1 LLLTVAI
8 TVSLVTMAPDAT
20 LGHQAGPP
28 GADVSRVGA
37 TELIPTDVVSQ
48 HGITWQFTDKVRVGR
63 FVNGDYYVVGPV
75 TIAAITPGPQNGRN
89 GSVLNLPPVNARS
102 GFDSRVAGGRYD
114 PRLVVQLPL
123 VMKPGDALVSSISGE
138 TMRELPAPLRP
149 ADRSHSPVRS
159 SAVVTCLG
167 EPVPA
172 DAFRPSYCDRQQR
185 IYLARNLR
193 RDLLPRLPP
202 AEGPPGEAGW
212 VSKADP
218 REWADR
224 FQRPWIDTCA
234 FNFDVPAEYMPHYGR
249 EVARAVGIASLVLM
263 CDFPAEQKERLLV
276 NFVQYGI
283 DLLGIVRAGHPG
295 WPAHGGHGSGRKW
308 PIVFAGILLGDP
320 EIQAFQGKYPQARF
334 GEDMQTMH
342 GTGWNGAKA
351 LYAGHV
357 GAAGSKSEKGWGAY
371 EHLHPSQWQS
381 MLGESYRRCC
391 TSNAWV
397 GQALAVHIMQA
408 ESAWNHD
415 AFFDYVDRWMEEDDT
430 ESIKIIQQATGQDY
444 SASWLRQGQAWDPF
458 VKAMW
463 KKFRHNLPSAVTPT
477 VPPGRNTE

>member
-1 LLLTVAI
+1 MPRSGIQVDQRALPLRRPMRPNR
-8 TVSLVTMAPDAT
+8 S
-20 LGHQAGPP
+20 
-28 GADVSRVGA
+28 S
-37 TELIPTDVVSQ
+37 PTSVSQ
-48 HGITWQFTDKVRVGR
+48 HGITWEFTENVRVGR

-75 TIAAITPGPQNGRN
+75 TIAAITPRPQNGRN

-114 PRLVVQLPL
+114 PSLVVQLPL
-123 VMKPGDALVSSISGE
+123 AMKPGDALVSSISVE

-159 SAVVTCLG
+159 VAVLTCLG

-218 REWADR
+218 QEWADR

-249 EVARAVGIASLVLM
+249 EVGRAVGIASLVLM

-308 PIVFAGILLGDP
+308 PIVFAGIMLGDP
-320 EIQAFQGKYPQARF
+320 EIQAFQVRYPQTRF

-342 GTGWNGAKA
+342 GKGWNGAKA

-381 MLGESYRRCC
+381 MLGENYRRCC

-397 GQALAVHIMQA
+397 GQALAAHIMHA
-408 ESAWNHD
+408 EKAWNHD

-430 ESIKIIQQATGQDY
+430 ESIKLIQQATGQDY

-458 VKAMW
+458 VTAMW
-463 KKFRHNLPSAVTPT
+463 TKYRHNLPPAVKPT
-477 VPPGRNTE
+477 APPGRNTE